1 MSEGAVKKMS
11 RPCRSKS
18 DIEKRDWVFAYSPDL
33 KQWLV
38 GKWMGHNQIAIVTQ
52 ETKPRA
58 IDVDVVNDGFYE
70 PLAWTGEVDRNGY
83 MLFDTDQMEC
93 AGVIATIV
101 WDVAKREWIIIPWRG
116 DERLEEQRLTD
127 ALALGEWEKI

>member
-1 MSEGAVKKMS
+1 MS

-38 GKWMGHNQIAIVTQ
+38 GKWMGHNQIATVTQ
-52 ETKPRA
+52 ETNPRA
-58 IDVDVVNDGFYE
+58 IAVDVVNDGFYE

-93 AGVIATIV
+93 AGVIAKIV

>member
-1 MSEGAVKKMS
+1 MS

-38 GKWMGHNQIAIVTQ
+38 GKWMGHNQIATVTQ
-52 ETKPRA
+52 ETNPRA
-58 IDVDVVNDGFYE
+58 IAVDVVNDGFYE

-83 MLFDTDQMEC
+83 MLFGADQMEG
-93 AGVIATIV
+93 AGVIAKIV